1 MDKSILVQAK
11 AVGKKINM
19 SPLKVRRVLRQINGR
34 TYREAL
40 MRLKFMPYRA
50 CGPIWTVL
58 NSAATNAEHNLE
70 IKKETLFIK
79 TAFVDKTQ
87 TRRRFRAR
95 ARGKASFIFKPTC
108 QITIIL
114 ESK

>member
-19 SPLKVRRVLRQINGR
+19 SPLKVRRVLKQINGR
-34 TYREAL
+34 VYREAL
-40 MRLKFMPYRA
+40 MILKFMPYRA

-58 NSAATNAEHNLE
+58 NSAAANAEHNLE
-70 IKKETLFIK
+70 LKKETLFIK
-79 TAFVDKTQ
+79 TAFVNKTQ
-87 TRRRFRAR
+87 IRRRFRAR
-95 ARGKASFIFKPTC
+95 ARGKAFSICKPTC